1 MWSVARLLCGAGG
14 SRTKGEREEL
24 SSSVVEVMQ
33 VLREVDTSINEDVR
47 GLSAETAEQTCD
59 IQQHTQ
65 RPKSSRV
72 LCIKGMEEI
81 ETRHH
86 ERI

>member
-14 SRTKGEREEL
+14 SRAKGEREEL
-24 SSSVVEVMQ
+24 SSGVVEVVR
-33 VLREVDTSINEDVR
+33 VLWEVDTSINEDVR
-47 GLSAETAEQTCD
+47 GMSAETAEQTCD

-72 LCIKGMEEI
+72 LCIKGMEGV
-81 ETRHH
+81 ETCHH